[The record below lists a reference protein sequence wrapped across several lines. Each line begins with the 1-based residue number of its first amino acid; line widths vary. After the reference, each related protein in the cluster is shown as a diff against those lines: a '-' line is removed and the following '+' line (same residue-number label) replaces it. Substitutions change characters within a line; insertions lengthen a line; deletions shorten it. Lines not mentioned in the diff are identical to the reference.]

1 MGQNGGGFDGMQ
13 YNGGGNVEV
22 AAAPKVPPPNYY
34 AGGDKERAPA
44 ILKTIALVIRCAAI
58 LLTLI
63 STAVMGA
70 AKQTVTLNDD
80 YGDTADVEVK
90 STQSAAFVYFLVI
103 NPLVFAYSVGSL
115 VASILRR
122 AGGGGCLKLL
132 LAIGDVVVVAML
144 FSANGAAVAITS
156 LLENGQKSELG
167 GWGKMCFKYDVFC
180 SRLVA
185 AVVLSTLTATLYVL
199 LAVLSAV
206 ALRRSN

>member
-1 MGQNGGGFDGMQ
+1 MGQYGGGFDGMQ
-13 YNGGGNVEV
+13 YNGGGNVE
-22 AAAPKVPPPNYY
+22 AAAPPKVLPPNGY
-34 AGGDKERAPA
+34 AVEGSPA
-44 ILKTIALVIRCAAI
+44 ILKIIDLVIRGAAI

-63 STAVMGA
+63 SAAVMGA
-70 AKQTVTLNDD
+70 AKQTVTINDNNG
-80 YGDTADVEVK
+80 YREVEVK

-144 FSANGAAVAITS
+144 FSANGAAVAITA
-156 LLENGQKSELG
+156 LLEKVQKSELG
-167 GWGKMCFKYDVFC
+167 GYNEFC

-185 AVVLSTLTATLYVL
+185 AVVLSTLTATLYVV
-199 LAVLSAV
+199 LAVLGAV
-206 ALRRSN
+206 ALRGSN